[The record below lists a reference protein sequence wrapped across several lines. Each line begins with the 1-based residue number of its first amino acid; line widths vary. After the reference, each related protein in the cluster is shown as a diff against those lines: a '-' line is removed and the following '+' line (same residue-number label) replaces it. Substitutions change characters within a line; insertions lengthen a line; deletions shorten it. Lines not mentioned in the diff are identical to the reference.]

1 MSEEETI
8 ERILH
13 YLEGAINTYIEGTK
27 VTKVEISVEDD
38 EILLN
43 YISNLQKENEELKE
57 TLKCTQDSWFND
69 TQKLDKLQKELD
81 KKDKVIGLMA
91 NQLSIASD
99 RYEYMEETEI
109 IEYFYKKVEEE
120 NEIN

>member
-1 MSEEETI
+1 MSKKEDMI
-8 ERILH
+8 KR
-13 YLEGAINTYIEGTK
+13 LEKLKDLEW
-27 VTKVEISVEDD
+27 ELSD
-38 EILLN
+38 EQG
-43 YISNLQKENEELKE
+43 YWGGSSLQKEKENEELKE

-109 IEYFYKKVEEE
+109 IEYFYKKVGGEDE
-120 NEIN
+120 